1 MAEVIEKISLD
12 MLTPT
17 SVSVKKQQYVEVN
30 GVEYPIGEPH
40 RRAYVNS
47 IAGRADVEAEVAEP
61 YRAAIFA
68 VWGEEPTVAD
78 PVGESP
84 VEETEEENETDAG
97 SAE

>member
-1 MAEVIEKISLD
+1 MADTIEKISLD
-12 MLTPT
+12 MLTPD

-30 GVEYPIGEPH
+30 GTEYPIGEPW

-47 IAGRADVEAEVAEP
+47 TSGRQQVQDEVPEP
-61 YRAAIFA
+61 YRSAIFA
-68 VWGEEPTVAD
+68 VWGDTPTVAD

-84 VEETEEENETDAG
+84 AEEDAG

>member
-1 MAEVIEKISLD
+1 MAEVFEKISLD
-12 MLTPT
+12 MLTPE
-17 SVSVKKQQYVEVN
+17 SVSVKKHQYVEVN
-30 GVEYPIGEPH
+30 GTEYPIGEPW

-47 IAGRADVEAEVAEP
+47 TSGRQEVQDEVPEP
-61 YRAAIFA
+61 YRSAIFA

-84 VEETEEENETDAG
+84 VEEDAG

>member
-1 MAEVIEKISLD
+1 MADTIEKISLD

-30 GVEYPIGEPH
+30 GTEYPIGDPH

-47 IAGRADVEAEVAEP
+47 SAGRAAVEDEVPEP
-61 YRAAIFA
+61 YRSAIFA
-68 VWGEEPTVAD
+68 VWGDEPTVTD

-84 VEETEEENETDAG
+84 VEEGEG

>member
-17 SVSVKKQQYVEVN
+17 GVSIKKQQYVNVDGTEH
-30 GVEYPIGEPH
+30 PIGEPW

-47 IAGRADVEAEVAEP
+47 TAGRQQVMDEVPEP
-61 YRAAIFA
+61 YRSAIFA

-78 PVGESP
+78 PGGESP
-84 VEETEEENETDAG
+84 VEEDAG